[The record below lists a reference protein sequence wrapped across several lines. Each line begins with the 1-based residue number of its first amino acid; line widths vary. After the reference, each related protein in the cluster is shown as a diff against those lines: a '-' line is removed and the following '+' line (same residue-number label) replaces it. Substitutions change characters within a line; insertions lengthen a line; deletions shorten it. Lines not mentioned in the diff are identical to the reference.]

1 MKTIFQS
8 LMTRLR
14 IIFKVNNLKDNL
26 LSVIN
31 LVPNLQLMKV
41 IEITKIQQIK

>member
-1 MKTIFQS
+1 MA
-8 LMTRLR
+8 RLR

-31 LVPNLQLMKV
+31 LAPNLQLMKV